1 MSGRLAP
8 RSHLLTADAR
18 DTQAVC
24 RLLLSE
30 PLLAALFAY
39 YLIYAHGITSLTG
52 YHGPRLTATAPRSSS
67 LPKTCMPL
75 TPGCRPSAIRC
86 LT

>member
-1 MSGRLAP
+1 MLISADCV
-8 RSHLLTADAR
+8 SLTMRNSPLPFIDGGCR

-67 LPKTCMPL
+67 LPKT
-75 TPGCRPSAIRC
+75 
-86 LT
+86 